1 MNDVGA
7 ADVVYQDSIHPPD
20 LILASAENQ
29 SSVPDSPLST
39 PPDSPRRV
47 LNTSD
52 VKEEEKKEDDQDN
65 AAAPLDE
72 KADAIDDS
80 KSTPDDEKMGQPAG
94 DEVMTPV
101 RPNQTTTNKTDKK
114 VNDEHIEVVHLKP
127 VVINEKRIVAHDAVS
142 LGSDEPPSLSL
153 VEKAK
158 KRLTSKGLSFT
169 EESETS
175 SKPSSPAKPEDE
187 EDLVVPS
194 IEKADEPII
203 NTVDIDEPPSLSR
216 VEQAMQRTSMMVK
229 KHNERK
235 VVPTQSMDIPDTTTA
250 APLTA
255 TTTTDFSTKNSEA
268 KLAALQRDIMNLK
281 SSLSDMNTQLKEEQ
295 VEAPK
300 VNDFND
306 IPFTKGPAPDSGDED
321 ETMKA
326 SKKKNTDAI
335 ADHDITMETA
345 ESSVSQEKPSDE
357 KIDTSFREMTPK
369 KDLQGSEKSAAW
381 LEQELSR
388 RAGVKREINGAIEA
402 RGASDSECDELSG
415 YQKPIVNELPSIT
428 SPPELQNS
436 VSTMDEE
443 VAAITANGG
452 RDFSAPS
459 EEVQYP
465 AGIEEKISR
474 KLDYGDLEE
483 QPDDET
489 MDELMGPSK
498 ASRNFEG
505 FKPVSDYQDIQ
516 HEMKKFASQ
525 TREAL
530 REQSFTD
537 VIEDPS
543 SMAVPD
549 AFSSPIAIDRSD
561 EDHTDFQMNAIANQG
576 VVNEN
581 AESIS
586 INFAA
591 LEAGKVPKMLISMD
605 SFDGIASGDIFL
617 SLLSENTGRAET
629 SAAATWADRVH
640 GAIWRARRM
649 RKRTSPQVAHPPAP
663 LMMGGSQTVESV
675 QKAALMHLKR
685 NEIDDA
691 INLVEGIVF
700 AYYSYFERS
709 LSLREKGAGSAEI
722 DFKPYIG
729 MGLHNLGILNLL
741 KGDYGE
747 ALSYFTRAV
756 ENRKINLGENHPH
769 YISSLVRLAVCRYAL
784 NEFAEAHAGLEEALA
799 CAKKRASSTLEGRL
813 QVAEIQNNLGCLA
826 YMSGQPATAAT
837 YFRDSMDIQFSALT
851 DSLYLG
857 NAISGQSISLNISM
871 ARANIGFIKLVT
883 KDLAVAITALENALM
898 EQQILLKGL
907 DETLVSTMDHLA
919 LSNLLVG
926 SQEKAALMYNRI
938 LTLQQQQYGPS
949 DKRCLI
955 TVEKMNMV
963 QGKGIHYEGAIEKL
977 RKTFSVEPAAM
988 KASPKKAPRSH
999 SKERKLQKSG
1009 SKTKRKKGFKALT
1022 SMMKK

>member
-1 MNDVGA
+1 MNGVGA
-7 ADVVYQDSIHPPD
+7 GDVVYQDSIHPPD
-20 LILASAENQ
+20 LILASADNR

-47 LNTSD
+47 LNTSS
-52 VKEEEKKEDDQDN
+52 VKEEEKKEEDQDD

-72 KADAIDDS
+72 KADAVDDS
-80 KSTPDDEKMGQPAG
+80 KSIPDDEKMGQPAG

-101 RPNQTTTNKTDKK
+101 RPNQTTTNKTEKK
-114 VNDEHIEVVHLKP
+114 INDEHIEVVHLKP
-127 VVINEKRIVAHDAVS
+127 VVINEKKVVAHDEVS
-142 LGSDEPPSLSL
+142 HGSVEPPSLSL

-175 SKPSSPAKPEDE
+175 SKPSSPEKVHEKE
-187 EDLVVPS
+187 ELVVPS
-194 IEKADEPII
+194 IENGDEGIL
-203 NTVDIDEPPSLSR
+203 NTFGIDEPPSLSR
-216 VEQAMQRTSMMVK
+216 VEQAMQRTSIMVK

-235 VVPTQSMDIPDTTTA
+235 VVPSQPMDIPKTTVA
-250 APLTA
+250 APVAA
-255 TTTTDFSTKNSEA
+255 TTTSEFSTKNSEA

-281 SSLSDMNTQLKEEQ
+281 SSLSDMNIQLKEEQ
-295 VEAPK
+295 VGAPK
-300 VNDFND
+300 VKDYND
-306 IPFTKGPAPDSGDED
+306 IPFTKDPAPYGGDED
-321 ETMKA
+321 EIMKA
-326 SKKKNTDAI
+326 SKKKNADAI
-335 ADHDITMETA
+335 TDHDITMETA
-345 ESSVSQEKPSDE
+345 ESSVSQEKPNDE
-357 KIDTSFREMTPK
+357 KIDTYREMTPK

-381 LEQELSR
+381 LEQELRR
-388 RAGVKREINGAIEA
+388 RAGVKREINDAIEA
-402 RGASDSECDELSG
+402 RGASDSENDELSR
-415 YQKPIVNELPSIT
+415 YQKPGVNELPSIT

-459 EEVQYP
+459 AEVQYP
-465 AGIEEKISR
+465 ADIEEKISR
-474 KLDYGDLEE
+474 KLDYGDLDE

-498 ASRNFEG
+498 ASRKHEG

-530 REQSFTD
+530 REQSFTN
-537 VIEDPS
+537 VVEDPS
-543 SMAVPD
+543 SMNVPE
-549 AFSSPIAIDRSD
+549 AFSSPIAVDRSD

-576 VVNEN
+576 AGHGND
-581 AESIS
+581 ESIR
-586 INFAA
+586 IHFAA
-591 LEAGKVPKMLISMD
+591 LEAGNVPKMLISMD

-617 SLLSENTGRAET
+617 SLLSENNGRAET

-649 RKRTSPQVAHPPAP
+649 RKRTSPQAAHPPAP
-663 LMMGGSQTVESV
+663 HMLGGSQTVESV

-709 LSLREKGAGSAEI
+709 LSLREKGTGSAEI

-741 KGDYGE
+741 RGDYEE

-769 YISSLVRLAVCRYAL
+769 YIVSL
-784 NEFAEAHAGLEEALA
+784 
-799 CAKKRASSTLEGRL
+799 K
-813 QVAEIQNNLGCLA
+813 CLW
-826 YMSGQPATAAT
+826 S
-837 YFRDSMDIQFSALT
+837 FD
-851 DSLYLG
+851 
-857 NAISGQSISLNISM
+857 
-871 ARANIGFIKLVT
+871 
-883 KDLAVAITALENALM
+883 
-898 EQQILLKGL
+898 
-907 DETLVSTMDHLA
+907 
-919 LSNLLVG
+919 
-926 SQEKAALMYNRI
+926 
-938 LTLQQQQYGPS
+938 
-949 DKRCLI
+949 
-955 TVEKMNMV
+955 
-963 QGKGIHYEGAIEKL
+963 
-977 RKTFSVEPAAM
+977 
-988 KASPKKAPRSH
+988 
-999 SKERKLQKSG
+999 
-1009 SKTKRKKGFKALT
+1009 
-1022 SMMKK
+1022 